1 MRISVQRAAKK
12 RLRGY
17 PWELIAVGF
26 VGFVLWLGTAVAL
39 THSQL
44 GQIVRLL
51 IKVVIHFIPPL
62 IWLGGGG
69 LVLLWLI
76 VLNYL
81 WREERP

>member
-12 RLRGY
+12 RPRGY
-17 PWELIAVGF
+17 PWELIAVGL

-39 THSQL
+39 THSPL
-44 GQIVRLL
+44 GQIVLRLV
-51 IKVVIHFIPPL
+51 KVALHLIPPL
-62 IWLGGGG
+62 VWLGGGG
-69 LVLLWLI
+69 LVLLWFV